1 MAGGCCGGCESKP
14 PAEDKAWRRVLWIA
28 LAINAGMF
36 AVEIVAGV
44 TAHSAALK
52 ADALDFLGDAANY
65 AISLGVAGLALQ
77 WRARAALLKSVSLL
91 LLGLWVLASTVWMAL
106 AGTLPQ
112 AETMGAIGVLALIA
126 NLACALM
133 LWRHSEGDAN
143 RRSVWICSRND
154 AIGNIAVV
162 AAALGVFGTGTAW
175 PDIAV
180 AAILARL
187 GVSGGWQIVRQAR
200 AELSGLH
207 AGASPPL
214 NVRQTGVARRR

>member
-1 MAGGCCGGCESKP
+1 MAGGCCGGCETTP
-14 PAEDKAWRRVLWIA
+14 PTKDSEWRRLLWIA

-44 TAHSAALK
+44 AAHSAALK

-77 WRARAALLKSVSLL
+77 WRARAALLKGASLL
-91 LLGLWVLASTVWMAL
+91 LLGLWVLGSTVWMAL

-112 AETMGAIGVLALIA
+112 AETMGAIGVLALLA
-126 NLACALM
+126 NLACAVM
-133 LWRHSEGDAN
+133 LWRHREGDAN

-180 AAILARL
+180 AVILAGL
-187 GVSGGWQIVRQAR
+187 GVSGGWQIIRQAR
-200 AELSGLH
+200 AELG
-207 AGASPPL
+207 
-214 NVRQTGVARRR
+214 GVASAGREQIAV